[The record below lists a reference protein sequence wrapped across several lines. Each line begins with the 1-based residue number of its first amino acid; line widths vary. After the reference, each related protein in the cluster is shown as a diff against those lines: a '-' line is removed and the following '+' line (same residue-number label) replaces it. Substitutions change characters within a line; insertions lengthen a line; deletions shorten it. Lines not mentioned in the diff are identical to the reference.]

1 MMALPPDIVD
11 RLAKI
16 CGLLGSDQDGERAA
30 AAWHAS
36 QILFEHKLTWR
47 DLIQAAGS
55 RHDAPIRF
63 EPTPSWRDRVDECLG
78 CHWRFTEWELEF
90 LRSLAVRYRPP
101 SPKQEAVL
109 ARLHSKATQP

>member
-1 MMALPPDIVD
+1 MMTLPPDLVA

-16 CGLLGSDQDGERAA
+16 CGLFGSDQDGERAEA
-30 AAWHAS
+30 ARRAS
-36 QILFEHKLTWR
+36 LILFERKITWR
-47 DLIQAAGS
+47 DLIEAAGS
-55 RHDAPIRF
+55 RHDAPMRF
-63 EPTPSWRDRVDECLG
+63 ERPPSWRDRVDACLG
-78 CHWRFTEWELEF
+78 CHWRFTRWELEF